1 MRKEL
6 KCEKLTDEVGDGH
19 KVMSIPPKDLWSQS
33 DVNTSQ
39 GPLVQVTKSFCVEF
53 PQSFITHIK
62 TAD

>member
-39 GPLVQVTKSFCVEF
+39 GPLVQVTKSHFV
-53 PQSFITHIK
+53 
-62 TAD
+62 